1 MILLCCFFVDSFK
14 SGLIEFAL
22 KSKMKV
28 PEFHSRSEGQ
38 SHAPKFRSSV
48 MVDGLVFTTGQT
60 FSHRKVADEEVSKS
74 ALEWLIN
81 KIIPE
86 GYSLISKVCY
96 NNIVV
101 ITNFSSLGEYS
112 IDIESMYVDNV
123 MIVIC

>member
-1 MILLCCFFVDSFK
+1 
-14 SGLIEFAL
+14 
-22 KSKMKV
+22 
-28 PEFHSRSEGQ
+28 
-38 SHAPKFRSSV
+38 
-48 MVDGLVFTTGQT
+48 MVDGLVFTTEQT
-60 FSHRKVADEEVSKS
+60 FSHPKVADEEVSKS

-96 NNIVV
+96 DNIVV
-101 ITNFSSLGEYS
+101 ITNFSLLGEYS

>member
-1 MILLCCFFVDSFK
+1 MLLIIIRFCGFLLFLLYNSNGFVMLFFVDSFK

-28 PEFHSRSEGQ
+28 PEFHSRNEGQ

-48 MVDGLVFTTGQT
+48 MVDGLVFTTEQT
-60 FSHRKVADEEVSKS
+60 FSHRKVADEEVSRS

-86 GYSLISKVCY
+86 GYSLIAKVC
-96 NNIVV
+96 
-101 ITNFSSLGEYS
+101 
-112 IDIESMYVDNV
+112 
-123 MIVIC
+123 

>member
-1 MILLCCFFVDSFK
+1 
-14 SGLIEFAL
+14 
-22 KSKMKV
+22 
-28 PEFHSRSEGQ
+28 
-38 SHAPKFRSSV
+38 
-48 MVDGLVFTTGQT
+48 MVDGLVFTTEQT
-60 FSHRKVADEEVSKS
+60 FSHRKVADEEVSRS

-96 NNIVV
+96 DNIVV